1 MCPRLGRVEDLGL
14 SGGEQRG
21 CCGRD
26 LVRRRWHVD
35 EERREGLGLQGCV
48 EEQHGGSG
56 KVKGQGSRCRAIGGQ
71 PLTAEKTW
79 TPHEDSGIHATTVE
93 VSTMWSQSLIY

>member
-35 EERREGLGLQGCV
+35 EERKEGLGLQGCV
-48 EEQHGGSG
+48 EGAAWRQWG
-56 KVKGQGSRCRAIGGQ
+56 GQGSRVKVQGHWCSAS
-71 PLTAEKTW
+71 
-79 TPHEDSGIHATTVE
+79 DC
-93 VSTMWSQSLIY
+93 